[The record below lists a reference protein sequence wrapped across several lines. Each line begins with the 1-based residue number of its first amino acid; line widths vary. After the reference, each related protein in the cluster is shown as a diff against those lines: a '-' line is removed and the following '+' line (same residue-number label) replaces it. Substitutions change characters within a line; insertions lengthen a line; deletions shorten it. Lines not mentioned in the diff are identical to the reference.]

1 MSFGVCYVLESE
13 SAKYE
18 SWPFFSFY
26 TVEGMHREKRFK
38 GIILYNGATGGSKD
52 VTNSI
57 VSDNKKS
64 SIKFSAFLYV
74 IMI

>member
-1 MSFGVCYVLESE
+1 M
-13 SAKYE
+13 K
-18 SWPFFSFY
+18 
-26 TVEGMHREKRFK
+26 KRFK